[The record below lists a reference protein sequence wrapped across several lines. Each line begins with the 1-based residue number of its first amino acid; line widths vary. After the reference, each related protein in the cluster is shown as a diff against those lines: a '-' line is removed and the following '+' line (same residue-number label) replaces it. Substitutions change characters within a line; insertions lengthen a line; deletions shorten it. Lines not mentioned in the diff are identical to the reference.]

1 MNSNFSIS
9 RFDID
14 NHNRLEGWM
23 KKISTRVREDEL
35 KSPQDRVNEA
45 FQAGE
50 IDSLMHGAFYSAI
63 SVLPTSDFV
72 HDYRNGYVDRL
83 DDIQDNEIGNWIA
96 ELIQN
101 ARDIHA
107 TEIEIFISDDELRF
121 IHNGRKFKTAEIVA
135 LMNINRTT
143 KKGDLATIGR
153 FGIGFKYWFLHF
165 HNIDIVAWSDETKH
179 TISFTESFESK
190 KSIYK
195 YEKSSNYVDGDR
207 TEFRFSKSKN
217 EEKWNDFYNTD
228 EDSVIL
234 GERIEESI
242 PVIQTKGSNLSIS
255 LKIENP
261 NNPYQSNYSCT
272 IEEKLHEE
280 PGVTIERISYGKDGN
295 RNSSIRTRCSLEHL
309 RNIDDMSGNKLF
321 KMTVEDYIKRDISKT
336 ISGYENNDLSPEE
349 RDAKAEEIAIDSFKN
364 SFVTIIFTPEK
375 EKGAVSSL
383 FVAKDVGNYDFCF
396 LADGPWKLS
405 NDRHNLDSQAENKEW
420 NENLTRLV
428 NEVYSLSVRECINHE
443 ENFGFDCEELYEIIN
458 RPIEAIVFDNF
469 NRPLGVSNDYQ
480 SNLIKSF
487 INLDDSD
494 IDEGE
499 EYRGCSRAFCEV
511 WKSIG
516 AEAREWLN
524 EAMHPEMA
532 YIESHNS
539 EKIPFKQE
547 SRIRSVEVCRSY
559 NEGIPEEIVNLIQ
572 NWNDSDNEELTQS
585 DLLTI
590 FDDIVADINGNNFF
604 RNEVLRSDVN
614 NISTM
619 LLKDIEEEDQNAVF
633 FKNLISFLE
642 RDLGQKIA
650 YFLDTQ
656 KNIEGHIT
664 LQTELLSYGEAVE
677 ELVFI
682 AFKKSTQD
690 EYNLEEIKSLI
701 IDNIPNDLSWG
712 RALVTTDQT
721 ENYMLVLLPSKGN
734 NIVVT
739 LGQESHQIVGSILS
753 MKTGELLGNRKKL
766 IINDENIDVIKWGM
780 KEIDNQR
787 YYVRTEEIPVLN
799 LPIKD
804 TSGKKD
810 IGQWNFSNFRL
821 DGIDKTLKDGEEWP
835 LINLDNLQKSL
846 RYEVIGRIMPLYI
859 DGLFTENNDFNI
871 HKGMRKKE
879 AGKDPII
886 VEEQIPSWVQKQIR
900 LVTIDE
906 EKLNSEIIKRGINLQ
921 KDEIKDFR
929 TNGDIRRP
937 IPEFSKDENDP
948 YRGAVIR
955 IMGAL
960 SIMTD
965 DINLRLLGTEEKL
978 ELVHK
983 VSYWKQEIRKV
994 SRSSFAD
1001 EEEAELKAKEI
1012 IRRACSA
1019 YAFDVMWIK
1028 DRRNNKGLRL
1038 VSRHIARGSVGGGA
1052 VDIGDSDNPRYRDSD
1067 SFLDLQIGGLVGF
1080 LSRKNQFSSKN
1091 VRYLLENEIWLPRKE
1106 EMSPIN
1112 DDINYSPD
1120 FENMLRVRFQSIK
1133 EIKTIVSTSTTLSTG
1148 HPLRKGIDKLV
1159 EVVRDN
1165 NLDDKENALRW
1176 IEELIN
1182 LGMPTS
1188 GWLGNCKVFLR
1199 EVIEENAWEERYSKL
1214 YSETTNNQNIGYSWD
1229 DVILKI
1235 QRRATPEEIK
1245 LDCGEVY
1252 VPILSQDDNGDW
1264 IRKES
1269 SGIKIKDMCTGS
1281 GKEYILFA
1289 ENNVEFSGK
1298 LIDLREGNT
1307 IYIIPNSGDKVK
1319 KMFSQDLFGSDAFK
1333 LLEGKM
1339 HKIIE
1344 CEIDRDSII
1353 DDNRDSKIEYIEIML
1368 DELSRRGDSNEIKVE
1383 WYDYN
1388 SRKLDEDFP
1397 IIAKDNCIA
1406 MQIQENENGKII
1418 KISNIK
1424 NTGFEIK
1431 TEEHEFLSVWIKE
1444 FLESEQISIDDL
1456 IEENNINSPWWWTTL
1471 DSSQEVKDRRK
1482 RDFFLYYGTY
1492 KHNLARIE
1500 TSWRSISNMEELR
1513 RSQNNLESFYR
1524 SDNPELEGTWVIL
1537 PKLYEEKYGILEN
1550 WDPPVMPSMEYSNG
1564 ITGDFTIKIDPRMIK
1579 ANMSGKLN
1587 VLGIWD
1593 DSTLGGRLVVNAEE
1607 RTSMFKYA
1615 DVPRNEIK
1623 IDFSENAYEEL
1634 EHTIFSNETFF
1645 NSQSDFIRIEKLFI
1659 RNDGVFESAKLHKL
1673 HALHILAF
1681 LGARR
1686 VNNAR

>member
-1 MNSNFSIS
+1 MNSNFPIS

-14 NHNRLEGWM
+14 DHNGIEGWM
-23 KKISTRVREDEL
+23 EKISARVREDEL

-63 SVLPTSDFV
+63 SVLPISDFV
-72 HDYRNGYVDRL
+72 HDYRKGYVDRL
-83 DDIQDNEIGNWIA
+83 DDIKDNEIGNWIA

-121 IHNGRKFKTAEIVA
+121 IHNGRKFNTAEIVA

-165 HNIDIVAWSDETKH
+165 HNIDIMAWSDKTKH

-195 YEKSSNYVDGDR
+195 YEKSSNYVDEDR

-228 EDSVIL
+228 GDSVIL

-321 KMTVEDYIKRDISKT
+321 KMTVEDYIKRDISQT
-336 ISGYENNDLSPEE
+336 ISGYENNDLSPEK
-349 RDAKAEEIAIDSFKN
+349 RDAQAENIAIDSFKN

-375 EKGAVSSL
+375 ENGAISSL
-383 FVAKDVGNYDFCF
+383 FVAKDVRNCDFCF

-458 RPIEAIVFDNF
+458 RPIEAIVFN
-469 NRPLGVSNDYQ
+469 NQNQPLGVSGDYPH
-480 SNLIKSF
+480 LTKSF
-487 INLDDSD
+487 NINLDDFG
-494 IDEGE
+494 IDEVE
-499 EYRGCSRAFCEV
+499 NYRGCSRAFCEV

-516 AEAREWLN
+516 AEARGWLN
-524 EAMHPEMA
+524 EAMHPEMV
-532 YIESHNS
+532 YIKSHNS
-539 EKIPFKQE
+539 EKIPLKLKQT
-547 SRIRSVEVCRSY
+547 SRIRCIEVCKSY
-559 NEGIPEEIVNLIQ
+559 NDGIPEEIVNLVQ
-572 NWNDSDNEELTQS
+572 NWNNSDYEDLTQD
-585 DLLTI
+585 DLLLI
-590 FDDIVADINGNNFF
+590 FDDVVADMYGNNFF
-604 RNEVLRSDVN
+604 ASEVLKRNVN

-619 LLKDIEEEDQNAVF
+619 LLEDIEEDNLNADF

-642 RDLGQKIA
+642 RDLGQKIV

-656 KNIEGHIT
+656 KNLEGHT
-664 LQTELLSYGEAVE
+664 NLQTVLKSYEKAVE
-677 ELVFI
+677 KLVCV
-682 AFKKSTQD
+682 AFEKSKQD
-690 EYNLEEIKSLI
+690 GYNLEEIKSLI
-701 IDNIPNDLSWG
+701 IENIPNNLSWG
-712 RALVTTDQT
+712 RAIVTTDQMD
-721 ENYMLVLLPSKGN
+721 NYILVLLPSRGN
-734 NIVVT
+734 NIAIT
-739 LGQESHQIVGSILS
+739 LGQDSHQIVGSILS
-753 MKTGELLGNRKKL
+753 MKTAELRNNRKL
-766 IINDENIDVIKWGM
+766 IINDENIDVIKWGIG
-780 KEIDNQR
+780 ENHTQR
-787 YYVRTEEIPVLN
+787 YYVRTKEIPVLN

-804 TSGKKD
+804 TD
-810 IGQWNFSNFRL
+810 IGLWNFGSFRL
-821 DGIDKTLKDGEEWP
+821 DSVDKTIKSGEEWP
-835 LINLDNLQKSL
+835 LITLDNLISTE
-846 RYEVIGRIMPLYI
+846 RYEVIQRIMPLYI

-871 HKGMRKKE
+871 HKGMRKKKGE
-879 AGKDPII
+879 KNPTSKF
-886 VEEQIPSWVQKQIR
+886 EQIPSWTQRKLR
-900 LVTIDE
+900 SVTISE

-921 KDEIKDFR
+921 EDDIEDFH
-929 TNGDIRRP
+929 TNGDVRRP
-937 IPEFSKDENDP
+937 IPQFSIDENDP

-965 DINLRLLGTEEKL
+965 NINLDLLGPEEKL
-978 ELVHK
+978 KLVHE
-983 VSYWKQEIRKV
+983 VSYWKEKIRDVVGPSQE
-994 SRSSFAD
+994 
-1001 EEEAELKAKEI
+1001 L
-1012 IRRACSA
+1012 IRRACDA
-1019 YAFDVMWIK
+1019 YAFDVMWVK
-1028 DRRNNKGLRL
+1028 ELPNSKGLKL
-1038 VSRHIARGSVGGGA
+1038 VSRYIPRRVGGFDRA
-1052 VDIGDSDNPRYRDSD
+1052 VDIDDYNNPRFRDSD
-1067 SFLDLQIGGLVGF
+1067 SFQDLEIRGLVGF
-1080 LSRKNQFSSKN
+1080 LSKKNPYSSEN
-1091 VRYLLENEIWLPRKE
+1091 VRYLLENEIWLPRFE
-1106 EMSPIN
+1106 DMMSSIN
-1112 DDINYSPD
+1112 DDIDYSLV
-1120 FENMLRVRFQSIK
+1120 FVYMCHVRLRSK
-1133 EIKTIVSTSTTLSTG
+1133 LEIGRIVSVNSLPRG

-1159 EVVRDN
+1159 EVVKDN
-1165 NLDDKENALRW
+1165 NLDDKQDALSW
-1176 IEELIN
+1176 IEELIH

-1188 GWLGNCKVFLR
+1188 GWLGNSKVFLR
-1199 EVIEENAWEERYSKL
+1199 EIIEGNAWEETYPKL
-1214 YSETTNNQNIGYSWD
+1214 YQETTNNQNTGYNWD

-1245 LDCGEVY
+1245 QDCGGVN
-1252 VPILSQDDNGDW
+1252 VPILTKDEDGDW

-1269 SGIKIKDMCTGS
+1269 SGIRLDKMSTGN
-1281 GKEYILFA
+1281 GKKYILFA
-1289 ENNVEFSGK
+1289 ENNVKFSGK

-1319 KMFSQDLFGSDAFK
+1319 KMFSQDLFGRIAFE

-1353 DDNRDSKIEYIEIML
+1353 DDNRNPKIEYIEIML
-1368 DELSRRGDSNEIKVE
+1368 GELSRRGDSNEIKVE

-1431 TEEHEFLSVWIKE
+1431 TDEHEFLSVWIKE

-1456 IEENNINSPWWWTTL
+1456 IVENNINSPWWWTTL
-1471 DSSQEVKDRRK
+1471 DSSQDVSQDVKDQRK

-1500 TSWRSISNMEELR
+1500 NSWRSISNMEELSR
-1513 RSQNNLESFYR
+1513 FCFNLKMFYR
-1524 SDNPELEGTWVIL
+1524 GDNLELEGTWVIL
-1537 PKLYEEKYGILEN
+1537 PQLYEEKYGILEN
-1550 WDPPVMPSMEYSNG
+1550 WDPPVMPSMEYSTG

-1579 ANMSGKLN
+1579 ANMSGELN
-1587 VLGIWD
+1587 VLENWK

-1607 RTSMFKYA
+1607 RAKMFKYA
-1615 DVPRNEIK
+1615 DVPRNEIR

-1645 NSQSDFIRIEKLFI
+1645 TSRSDFIRIEKLFI